1 MNTVVAAVDEA
12 REAEK
17 RRRVHKSSM
26 WYAFGLK
33 FEAFQEVTKE
43 ELVRLIRQYFHR
55 VRHSG
60 HLPHPYFKTQLL
72 RALNKHAPQL
82 WSRKRKGIVDSL
94 WKSVLLG
101 PPCLV

>member
-1 MNTVVAAVDEA
+1 MNNVVAAVDEA

-17 RRRVHKSSM
+17 RRTVHKKVL
-26 WYAFGLK
+26 WRTFGLK
-33 FEAFQEVTKE
+33 LEAFQQVTRE
-43 ELVRLIRQYFHR
+43 ELVVLIRQYFR
-55 VRHSG
+55 EVRHSG

-82 WSRKRKGIVDSL
+82 WSRKRKGVVDFL

-101 PPCLV
+101 PPC